1 MEQRLVKKA
10 RENELENGRGG
21 RKRMEE
27 SGRVKPQK
35 RRDTD
40 GTNFRDSFKIAVLPH
55 LSWILNER
63 ELFLSGLI

>member
-1 MEQRLVKKA
+1 
-10 RENELENGRGG
+10 
-21 RKRMEE
+21 MEE